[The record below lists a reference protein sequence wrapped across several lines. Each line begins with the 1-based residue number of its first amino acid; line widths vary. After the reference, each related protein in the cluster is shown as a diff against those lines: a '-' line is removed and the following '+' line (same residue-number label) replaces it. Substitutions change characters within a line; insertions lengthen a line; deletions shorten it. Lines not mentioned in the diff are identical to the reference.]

1 MQVDFFQVL
10 RRVQKEERNKSSLA
24 RVENDFYK
32 QLREYIKNLERSV
45 ANDPFG
51 NEQLLL
57 NNAQRIATEICE
69 LRESKITKAA
79 NNNIYRSFLLFKKD
93 NPQFDL
99 LDTTPLNLTDEEETL
114 YFSLMDAL
122 KNHRYRISLDEY
134 TEDSK
139 TADDYGEE
147 SFDDDFDEDDE
158 DTSFVEDS
166 YEDSIQSEGS
176 VDEDLEDEISDA
188 LGEVEDSYEDS
199 IQSEGSVD
207 EDLEDEISDALGE
220 STVGENSTYTESTVS
235 EGSVSTQASVEESP
249 IPVSVEENPIQEETS
264 TSLDNSSD
272 AQLDN
277 DDVLNRLNQI
287 KDAKVITDEKYEPIE
302 KQIANQKVP
311 SQNEPT
317 VEKEVQAEQS
327 GQVNVQDSNKEVST
341 QSNDDSK
348 AKSFVSDN
356 INDIFKDPDS
366 QFVDLGKLEPNYDDD
381 YYNSIAAGSSYAQPS
396 EDDFNMIFAKPKK
409 PKSDEAK
416 KPAIGAEEASSTKT
430 KSIEDELGFSSGVD
444 LKEEKTVSVDLNKAI
459 QKPTEDSIP
468 KKPIQKPTEDSAPK
482 KPVDKTRGGVFARD
496 EIANTT
502 IVISEDVGEMVGIDG
517 KVYGPFLENDVVI
530 LPNITAQILIDNNKA
545 SLVKL

>member
-45 ANDPFG
+45 ASDPFG

-147 SFDDDFDEDDE
+147 SFDDEFDEDDE
-158 DTSFVEDS
+158 ETSFVEDS

-176 VDEDLEDEISDA
+176 VDEDLEDEISD
-188 LGEVEDSYEDS
+188 V
-199 IQSEGSVD
+199 
-207 EDLEDEISDALGE
+207 LGE
-220 STVGENSTYTESTVS
+220 STVGKGSTYTESTVS
-235 EGSVSTQASVEESP
+235 EASVSTQA
-249 IPVSVEENPIQEETS
+249 SVEENPIQEETS

-272 AQLDN
+272 VRLDN

-317 VEKEVQAEQS
+317 AEKAVQAEQS

-341 QSNDDSK
+341 PSNDDSK

-430 KSIEDELGFSSGVD
+430 KSVESELGFSSGVD

-459 QKPTEDSIP
+459 QKPTEDN
-468 KKPIQKPTEDSAPK
+468 APK

>member
-147 SFDDDFDEDDE
+147 SFDDEFDEDDE
-158 DTSFVEDS
+158 ETSFVEDS
-166 YEDSIQSEGS
+166 YEDSIQSEDS
-176 VDEDLEDEISDA
+176 VDEDLEDEISD
-188 LGEVEDSYEDS
+188 V
-199 IQSEGSVD
+199 
-207 EDLEDEISDALGE
+207 LGE
-220 STVGENSTYTESTVS
+220 STVGKGSTYTESTVS
-235 EGSVSTQASVEESP
+235 EASVSTQA
-249 IPVSVEENPIQEETS
+249 SVEENPIQEETS
-264 TSLDNSSD
+264 NSLDNSSD

-317 VEKEVQAEQS
+317 VEKEVQSEQS

-341 QSNDDSK
+341 PSNDDSK

-430 KSIEDELGFSSGVD
+430 KSVESELGFSSGVD

-459 QKPTEDSIP
+459 QKPTEDN
-468 KKPIQKPTEDSAPK
+468 APK

>member
-158 DTSFVEDS
+158 ETSF
-166 YEDSIQSEGS
+166 
-176 VDEDLEDEISDA
+176 
-188 LGEVEDSYEDS
+188 VEDSYEDS

-220 STVGENSTYTESTVS
+220 STVGESSTYTESTVS
-235 EGSVSTQASVEESP
+235 EASVSTQASVEENP
-249 IPVSVEENPIQEETS
+249 IQASVEENPIQEETS
-264 TSLDNSSD
+264 NSLDNSSD

-287 KDAKVITDEKYEPIE
+287 KDAKVITDEKYSSL
-302 KQIANQKVP
+302 V
-311 SQNEPT
+311 
-317 VEKEVQAEQS
+317 
-327 GQVNVQDSNKEVST
+327 
-341 QSNDDSK
+341 
-348 AKSFVSDN
+348 KS
-356 INDIFKDPDS
+356 IFKI
-366 QFVDLGKLEPNYDDD
+366 LIK
-381 YYNSIAAGSSYAQPS
+381 
-396 EDDFNMIFAKPKK
+396 
-409 PKSDEAK
+409 
-416 KPAIGAEEASSTKT
+416 
-430 KSIEDELGFSSGVD
+430 GFLLQVMM
-444 LKEEKTVSVDLNKAI
+444 I
-459 QKPTEDSIP
+459 QKPKVLFQI
-468 KKPIQKPTEDSAPK
+468 
-482 KPVDKTRGGVFARD
+482 
-496 EIANTT
+496 
-502 IVISEDVGEMVGIDG
+502 ISMTFS
-517 KVYGPFLENDVVI
+517 K
-530 LPNITAQILIDNNKA
+530 ILIVN
-545 SLVKL
+545 L